1 MEFTELLDAFAADA
15 GMTEPVAYGKDGDQ
29 CSLEINGRD
38 FGFCHRAEAGR
49 LVIWTEIGELPPE
62 GGETLLSRLLREN
75 FMNSDFPEGTLS
87 LSDGDIV
94 CAHCTIRMPVYD
106 KDEFYLLLL
115 RFMKAADEWEQMLD
129 SAGWDES
136 PRRKPEQKPAQKN
149 RPKFPPPP
157 SFKSNLLFHR
167 A

>member
-62 GGETLLSRLLREN
+62 GREALFARLLREN
-75 FMNSDFPEGTLS
+75 FMNPDLPEGFLS
-87 LSDGDIV
+87 LSDDDVV
-94 CAHCTIRMPVYD
+94 CAQCTMRMPVCD

-115 RFMKAADEWEQMLD
+115 RFMTVADEWAQMLD
-129 SAGWDES
+129 GIGRDDSADAES
-136 PRRKPEQKPAQKN
+136 RKAE
-149 RPKFPPPP
+149 FPSSLSSSSP
-157 SFKSNLLFHR
+157 FLQV
-167 A
+167 